1 MNSPRPHANPTH
13 QEDPMTDIPDYIL
26 GGDILRALAAVD
38 LPETG
43 ADQ

>member
-1 MNSPRPHANPTH
+1 MVLVPRSLVERAKATQANPFG
-13 QEDPMTDIPDYIL
+13 PMM